1 LVTQVLIGLLIFIVA
16 GVYSTVGHGGAT
28 GYVAVLT
35 LFNFHPLFISNCALV
50 LNILVSLIGFI
61 NFTRAGH
68 FQLKLLLSLV
78 ASSIPFA
85 FLGGYIKFNNYLFSV
100 LAGIALLMSAI
111 RLILKDNPNRLF
123 SENVSFPI
131 GVVLGSII
139 GFVSGIIGIGGGV
152 FLSPILILSGMV
164 SPKKTACIASVF
176 ILFNS
181 LSAILGRIV
190 SGRFFNIKEF
200 NEIIIFVVVALMGGF
215 LGSYYS
221 AQKFKIPILQ
231 KALAITLVIAAGKL
245 FLNVAKK

>member
-35 LFNFHPLFISNCALV
+35 LFNFNPHFISNCALV
-50 LNILVSLIGFI
+50 LNMLVSLIGFI

-68 FQLKLLLSLV
+68 CLLRLFLPFV

-85 FLGGYIKFNNYLFSV
+85 FMGGYCQFNPDVFYV
-100 LAGIALLMSAI
+100 VAAIALLMSAI

-123 SENVSFPI
+123 SENVPFPL

-139 GFVSGIIGIGGGV
+139 GFVSGITGIGGGV
-152 FLSPILILSGMV
+152 FLSPILILSGLV

-190 SGRFFNIKEF
+190 SGSFFNIKEL
-200 NEIIIFVVVALMGGF
+200 NEIIIFVVIALIGGF